1 MPNYNCSRYLPEAI
15 ESVLK
20 QSYIDFEFII
30 IDDCSTDE
38 SLGIIKNYAQKDRRI
53 VVRVNNKNIG
63 QAKNLNLCLKYS
75 KGEYIKF
82 VFSDDMLFSAD
93 AIKKM
98 VEILDADN
106 EIALVASA
114 RYSIDEKT
122 DVRGI
127 LSDYKGNIKSLGTEI
142 IKDSLFS
149 QRNKIGEP
157 SVVMF
162 RRRFAKRGFNEKY
175 NQNVDWEMWFH
186 ILEQGNFA
194 YIDEPLCSFR
204 THLLQQ
210 TSLNREKQIHLIEPF
225 YLLRDYAQKPYV
237 DFLMFKKA
245 YVLYL
250 PAYEIWREFKKFR
263 RISLLAAIRK
273 IHRHYNLFKFI
284 AIYPI
289 FKIYK
294 TTMSIMRRL
303 KLN

>member
-1 MPNYNCSRYLPEAI
+1 
-15 ESVLK
+15 
-20 QSYIDFEFII
+20 
-30 IDDCSTDE
+30 
-38 SLGIIKNYAQKDRRI
+38 
-53 VVRVNNKNIG
+53 
-63 QAKNLNLCLKYS
+63 
-75 KGEYIKF
+75 
-82 VFSDDMLFSAD
+82 
-93 AIKKM
+93 
-98 VEILDADN
+98 
-106 EIALVASA
+106 
-114 RYSIDEKT
+114 
-122 DVRGI
+122 
-127 LSDYKGNIKSLGTEI
+127 LGTEI